1 MVGISAS
8 NRELSQPAMAMINSA
23 AWNGQDQNMSP
34 TGDDD
39 FQQFFDIGMSNS
51 DSMQFDFQ
59 SFNPQN
65 GPSMMPHDHR
75 DPVDTPM
82 SDADVS
88 SIVAHS
94 SMAAQNQMS
103 AMTSAPN
110 HPAALSQIL
119 PHQRQTPNDAISEI
133 DAQIHFLQHQ
143 RLQQQQRQLEEQQ
156 RRLQEQQAALYA
168 QRQQQQQRNIVP
180 PTPQSLELQA
190 ASQFFAPQ
198 DQAHSSRIFDSYQ
211 PVKEQQDMAFTPLV
225 SPAVTPLDA
234 HFPVDHQFMVPAAY
248 FSPITSPA
256 LYAQPDPTLFYDA
269 RHSGHT
275 SRTTNSPAA
284 MDVESPSAST
294 PADSLSKEPRKNPPR
309 RKPKVRQSPITKPQR
324 RKAASTPVMN
334 AQALSELAEAVAE
347 GSESVPKAKSVSASS
362 NDESDNASVS
372 PEALEMPP
380 PPLPLP
386 RSARQSPY
394 IAPQNSDKP
403 ASVSLVMSLHGK
415 PSPAT
420 PASLFRIS
428 PRNQTAD
435 QGQADANAPEH
446 IESFQLPES
455 VNSINTP
462 KSQVPLLQ
470 TQPSPRVSPELE
482 TPKMTPLQPL
492 PSPLVPKPIQ
502 IASTNQSPQLN
513 PRPSTSSLKKT
524 PLMAPMKGGRKR
536 ASISSVS
543 PALLPRISPNI
554 KPLLPGAPG
563 LANEDSASRLLASKS
578 NYQRIL
584 EGNTMPGVTYP
595 SELSTNLTSK
605 RTSHKIAEQ
614 GRRNRIN
621 SALQEIATLLPKG
634 ALKENSEGDGDNV
647 AGDKTDA
654 KQSNAPNSKASTV
667 ESAIE
672 YIKHLQKELAE
683 ANKRAEEA
691 EKKLRETTQAAS
703 S

>member
-1 MVGISAS
+1 
-8 NRELSQPAMAMINSA
+8 MAMINPA
-23 AWNGQDQNMSP
+23 AWNGQDQNMSS

-39 FQQFFDIGMSNS
+39 FQQFFDIGMSNMS
-51 DSMQFDFQ
+51 DSIQFDFQ
-59 SFNPQN
+59 AFNAQN
-65 GPSMMPHDHR
+65 GPSMIQQSHR
-75 DPVDTPM
+75 DSVDTPM
-82 SDADVS
+82 SDANMAP
-88 SIVAHS
+88 I
-94 SMAAQNQMS
+94 AAQNNMGPQSQVS
-103 AMTSAPN
+103 AMTSAPS
-110 HPAALSQIL
+110 HPAVLSQIL
-119 PHQRQTPNDAISEI
+119 PHQQTPNDTISEI
-133 DAQIHFLQHQ
+133 DAQIQFLQHQ
-143 RLQQQQRQLEEQQ
+143 KLQEQQRQLEVQQ

-168 QRQQQQQRNIVP
+168 QQQQQQRNIVP
-180 PTPQSLELQA
+180 PYPPESRD
-190 ASQFFAPQ
+190 ASRKSIF
-198 DQAHSSRIFDSYQ
+198 RIARSGALIRN
-211 PVKEQQDMAFTPLV
+211 MSFTPLV

-234 HFPVDHQFMVPAAY
+234 PFPVDHQFMVPSAY

-256 LYAQPDPTLFYDA
+256 LYAQPDSTVFYDP

-275 SRTTNSPAA
+275 SQTTNSPVA

-294 PADSLSKEPRKNPPR
+294 AADNLSKEPRKNNAPR

-324 RKAASTPVMN
+324 RKTASTPVMN
-334 AQALSELAEAVAE
+334 AQALSELAEVVAE
-347 GSESVPKAKSVSASS
+347 GTELGAMPTSVSASS
-362 NDESDNASVS
+362 NEESENASVS

-386 RSARQSPY
+386 RSARQSPN
-394 IAPQNSDKP
+394 IAPQTQNSDKP
-403 ASVSLVMSLHGK
+403 APAPLLKSQNGK

-435 QGQADANAPEH
+435 HTHADPNAPEH

-455 VNSINTP
+455 INSINT
-462 KSQVPLLQ
+462 SEQRLPLLK
-470 TQPSPRVSPELE
+470 TQQSPCVSPETE

-492 PSPLVPKPIQ
+492 PSPLVAKPIQ
-502 IASTNQSPQLN
+502 PASASQSPQLN
-513 PRPSTSSLKKT
+513 PRPSSAVKKT
-524 PLMAPMKGGRKR
+524 PLMAPKGVRKR

-554 KPLLPGAPG
+554 KPLLPGTPG
-563 LANEDSASRLLASKS
+563 LSNEDSASRLLASKS

-621 SALQEIATLLPKG
+621 SALQEIATLLPKSI
-634 ALKENSEGDGDNV
+634 LKESSEGDIDN
-647 AGDKTDA
+647 AKGDKTDA

-683 ANKRAEEA
+683 ATKRADEA
-691 EKKLRETTQAAS
+691 EKRLRETTETAS
-703 S
+703 

>member
-1 MVGISAS
+1 
-8 NRELSQPAMAMINSA
+8 MAMINSS

-39 FQQFFDIGMSNS
+39 FQQFFDIGMSNT
-51 DSMQFDFQ
+51 DPMQFDFQ
-59 SFNPQN
+59 SFNTQG
-65 GPSMMPHDHR
+65 GPSMMQHDHR

-82 SDADVS
+82 SDAGVS
-88 SIVAHS
+88 SII
-94 SMAAQNQMS
+94 AQNNMGAQTQVA
-103 AMTSAPN
+103 AMTSAPS
-110 HPAALSQIL
+110 HSTVLSQIVS
-119 PHQRQTPNDAISEI
+119 HQQTPDDAITEI
-133 DAQIHFLQHQ
+133 DAQIRFLRQQ
-143 RLQQQQRQLEEQQ
+143 RLQQQQRQLDEQQ

-168 QRQQQQQRNIVP
+168 QQQQQRNIVP
-180 PTPQSLELQA
+180 PTPQSLEMQA
-190 ASQFFAPQ
+190 TSQFFASQ
-198 DQAHSSRIFDSYQ
+198 DQAHPSRMFDGYQ
-211 PVKEQQDMAFTPLV
+211 QIKEQQDMAFTPLV

-234 HFPVDHQFMVPAAY
+234 HFPVEHQFMVPSGY

-256 LYAQPDPTLFYDA
+256 LYAQPDPTLFYDP

-275 SRTTNSPAA
+275 SQTTNSPAA
-284 MDVESPSAST
+284 MEVESPSAST
-294 PADSLSKEPRKNPPR
+294 AVDNSSKEPRKNSAPR

-324 RKAASTPVMN
+324 RKTASTPVMN
-334 AQALSELAEAVAE
+334 AQALCELAEEVAKGSELA
-347 GSESVPKAKSVSASS
+347 PKPKSASASS
-362 NDESDNASVS
+362 NEESDNASVS

-386 RSARQSPY
+386 RSARQSPF

-403 ASVSLVMSLHGK
+403 APVSLLKSQDGK

-435 QGQADANAPEH
+435 QIQADSSAPEH
-446 IESFQLPES
+446 IENFELPES
-455 VNSINTP
+455 ISSINTEP
-462 KSQVPLLQ
+462 KLPLPKARQSLGG
-470 TQPSPRVSPELE
+470 SPEAE
-482 TPKMTPLQPL
+482 TPKMIPLQPL
-492 PSPLVPKPIQ
+492 PSPLVPKPTQ
-502 IASTNQSPQLN
+502 PASANQSPQLN
-513 PRPSTSSLKKT
+513 PRPSTTTLKKT
-524 PLMAPMKGGRKR
+524 PLMAPKGGRKR
-536 ASISSVS
+536 ASVSSVS

-554 KPLLPGAPG
+554 KPLLPGTTG
-563 LANEDSASRLLASKS
+563 LSNEDSASRLLASKS

-584 EGNTMPGVTYP
+584 EGNQVPGVTYP

-621 SALQEIATLLPKG
+621 SALQEIATLLPKS
-634 ALKENSEGDGDNV
+634 ALKESSEGDGDTAN
-647 AGDKTDA
+647 GDKSDT
-654 KQSNAPNSKASTV
+654 KQPNAPNSKASTV

-703 S
+703 

>member
-1 MVGISAS
+1 
-8 NRELSQPAMAMINSA
+8 MAMINPA
-23 AWNGQDQNMSP
+23 AWNGQDQNMSS

-39 FQQFFDIGMSNS
+39 FQQFFDIGMSNMS
-51 DSMQFDFQ
+51 DSIQFDFQ
-59 SFNPQN
+59 AFNAQN
-65 GPSMMPHDHR
+65 GPSMIQQSHR
-75 DPVDTPM
+75 DSVDTPM
-82 SDADVS
+82 SDANMAP
-88 SIVAHS
+88 I
-94 SMAAQNQMS
+94 AAQNNMGPQSQVS
-103 AMTSAPN
+103 AMTSAPS
-110 HPAALSQIL
+110 HPAVLSQIL
-119 PHQRQTPNDAISEI
+119 PHQQTPNDTISEI
-133 DAQIHFLQHQ
+133 DAQIQFLQHQ
-143 RLQQQQRQLEEQQ
+143 KLQEQQRQLDVQQ

-168 QRQQQQQRNIVP
+168 QQQQQRNIVP
-180 PTPQSLELQA
+180 PTPQSLEMQA
-190 ASQFFAPQ
+190 ASQFFASQ
-198 DQAHSSRIFDSYQ
+198 DQGHSSGMFEGYRQI
-211 PVKEQQDMAFTPLV
+211 KEQQDMSFTPLV

-234 HFPVDHQFMVPAAY
+234 PFPVDHQFMVPSAY

-256 LYAQPDPTLFYDA
+256 LYAQPDSTVFYDP

-275 SRTTNSPAA
+275 SQTTNSPVA

-294 PADSLSKEPRKNPPR
+294 ATDNLSKEPRKNNAPR

-324 RKAASTPVMN
+324 RKTASTPVMN
-334 AQALSELAEAVAE
+334 AQALSELAEVVAE
-347 GSESVPKAKSVSASS
+347 GTEVGPMPTSVSASS
-362 NDESDNASVS
+362 NEESENASVS

-386 RSARQSPY
+386 RSARQSPN
-394 IAPQNSDKP
+394 IAPQIQNSDKP
-403 ASVSLVMSLHGK
+403 APAPLLKSQNGK

-435 QGQADANAPEH
+435 HNHADPNAPEH

-455 VNSINTP
+455 INSINT
-462 KSQVPLLQ
+462 SEQRLPLLK
-470 TQPSPRVSPELE
+470 TQQSPCESPETE

-492 PSPLVPKPIQ
+492 PSPLVARPIQ
-502 IASTNQSPQLN
+502 PASASQSPQLN
-513 PRPSTSSLKKT
+513 PRSSSAVKKT
-524 PLMAPMKGGRKR
+524 PLMAPKGARKR

-554 KPLLPGAPG
+554 KPLLPGTPG
-563 LANEDSASRLLASKS
+563 LSNEDSTSRLLASKS

-584 EGNTMPGVTYP
+584 EGNTVPGVTYP

-621 SALQEIATLLPKG
+621 SALQEIATLLPKSI
-634 ALKENSEGDGDNV
+634 LKESSEGDIDN
-647 AGDKTDA
+647 AKGDKTDA

-683 ANKRAEEA
+683 ATKRADEA
-691 EKKLRETTQAAS
+691 EKRLRETTETVS
-703 S
+703 